1 MPEPA
6 PTQANISALSVTE
19 LSSAL
24 KRTLEDR
31 FGYVRVRGEISGY
44 RGPHASGHVYFSLK
58 DEGARLD
65 AVIWK
70 TAFQKM
76 RVKPQE
82 GLEVV
87 ASGKLTTFAGKSSY
101 QIIVDTIEPAG
112 VGALMA
118 LLEARRL
125 KLAGEGLFDA
135 ARKRPLPY
143 LPTIVGVVTSPSGS
157 VIRDI
162 LHRLADRFPVRVLVW
177 PVRVQGE
184 SAAEEIA
191 AAIAGFGLLTPGDPA
206 LPRPDVLIVARGG
219 GSLED
224 LWSFNEEIV
233 VRAAFASP
241 IPLISAVGH
250 ETDWTLIDHVADVR
264 APTPT
269 AAAEISTPVRSQLI
283 ARVGVGAGRLTE
295 TMGRLAQR
303 NRSDLRSLLRALPS
317 AAALMAAPRQ
327 RLDVVADGLVSRL
340 RATLSADA
348 LAIANL
354 ARRHGRHSPQVQ
366 LMRAAERVRTAEARL
381 RALGETRTAQAGLA
395 LARIHDRLTG
405 FIRRDAE
412 RRRAVWEG
420 KAGRWAACG
429 RLARRGAEERAMQV
443 ARVRL
448 RLGVEAEAA
457 LARKRRAVENAS
469 LLFAALNYK
478 AVLARGYALVRDHSR
493 APVAHAERARKLAL
507 FTIQFSDGELTASPA
522 RPRAPRHSRAKAAD
536 AEQERLL

>member
-6 PTQANISALSVTE
+6 PTLANTSALSVTE

-44 RGPHASGHVYFSLK
+44 RGPHISGHVYFSLK
-58 DEGARLD
+58 DEGARLE

-70 TAFQKM
+70 TAFLKM

-118 LLEARRL
+118 LLEARRRQ
-125 KLAGEGLFDA
+125 LAGEGLFDA

-143 LPTIVGVVTSPSGS
+143 LPTVVGVVTSPSGS

-162 LHRLADRFPVRVLVW
+162 LHRLADRFPVRVIVW

-184 SAAEEIA
+184 TAAEEIA
-191 AAIAGFGLLTPGDPA
+191 AAIAGFGLLTLDDPA

-283 ARVGVGAGRLTE
+283 ARVGVAAARLTE
-295 TMGRLAQR
+295 TMGRLALR
-303 NRSDLRSLLRALPS
+303 NRSHLRSLLRALPS
-317 AAALMAAPRQ
+317 AAALVAAPRQ
-327 RLDVVADGLVSRL
+327 RLDVASDGLTSRL

-348 LAIANL
+348 LAISNL
-354 ARRHGRHSPQVQ
+354 ARRHARHSPQVQ
-366 LMRAAERVRTAEARL
+366 LMRASERVRTAGARL
-381 RALGETRTAQAGLA
+381 NALGETRAAKAGLA
-395 LARIHDRLTG
+395 LARLHDRLTA
-405 FIRRDAE
+405 FVRRDAE
-412 RRRAVWEG
+412 RRKAVWEG
-420 KAGRWAACG
+420 KAARWAACG
-429 RLARRGAEERAMQV
+429 RLARRGTEERAMQV

-448 RLGVEAEAA
+448 RLGAGTEAA
-457 LARKRRAVENAS
+457 LEGKRRAVVNAG
-469 LLFAALNYK
+469 LLFSALNYK
-478 AVLARGYALVRDHSR
+478 AVLARGYALVRDNSR
-493 APVAHAERARKLAL
+493 APVALAERARKLPL
-507 FTIQFSDGELTASPA
+507 FTIQFADGELTASPA
-522 RPRAPRHSRAKAAD
+522 RPRAPRRSKTKSAD
-536 AEQERLL
+536 VEQERLF